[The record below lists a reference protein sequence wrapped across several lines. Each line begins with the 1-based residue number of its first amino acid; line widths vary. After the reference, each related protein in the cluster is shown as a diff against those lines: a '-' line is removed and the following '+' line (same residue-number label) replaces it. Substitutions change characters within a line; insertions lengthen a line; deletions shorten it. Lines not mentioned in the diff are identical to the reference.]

1 MSFKISF
8 ARFVKET
15 RLQREKPC
23 IARNISLRWA
33 SSSGNTAFHII
44 GIEIDFCQYI
54 LLYSA
59 GKKTDSEGFTVA
71 SHFKQCLQIFFNIVM
86 IIYKILIQL
95 LAS

>member
-59 GKKTDSEGFTVA
+59 GKKNRLRGIYSGFP
-71 SHFKQCLQIFFNIVM
+71 L
-86 IIYKILIQL
+86 
-95 LAS
+95 